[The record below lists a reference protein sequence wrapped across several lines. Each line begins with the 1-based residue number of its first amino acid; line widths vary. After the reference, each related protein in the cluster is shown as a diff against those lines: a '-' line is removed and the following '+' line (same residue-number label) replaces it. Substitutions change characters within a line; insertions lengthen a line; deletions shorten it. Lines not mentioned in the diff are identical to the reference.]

1 MEKPKILIV
10 EDDSDISNMLKM
22 FFEREYEVVIAMGGR
37 EALEK
42 VRVEMPNLIILDIML
57 PDINGYEVCRELR
70 THSRTSF
77 IPIIFLTQK
86 DDLSDKLQGLELG
99 ADDYITKPFD
109 FGELRLRIKN
119 AIAHAKR
126 ETYVD
131 PHSGL
136 PSGRQIEEALRDVM
150 LDDDWALMDI
160 EITHLKG
167 LNDAYGFL
175 QGNEVLRLM
184 GLTLNNV
191 LNEVGTLDDFAG
203 HAGSTSFVV
212 ITKSEFAQR
221 IFDSVKEQFVKK
233 AHTFYSFIDRDQ
245 GYVELADGVKVPL
258 VDLAVGIVSPN
269 THDFSDIREITE
281 LAAEERRRNAAA

>member
-42 VRVEMPNLIILDIML
+42 VREEMPNLIILDIML

-136 PSGRQIEEALRDVM
+136 PSGRQIEEALREVM

-203 HAGSTSFVV
+203 HAGSTSFII
-212 ITKSEFAQR
+212 ITKQEIAQR
-221 IFDSVKEQFVKK
+221 IFDRVKEQFVKK

-245 GYVELADGVKVPL
+245 GFVVLADGVKVPL

-281 LAAEERRRNAAA
+281 LAAEERRKNAAA

>member
-22 FFEREYEVVIAMGGR
+22 FFEREYDVEIAVQGR

-42 VRVEMPNLIILDIML
+42 TRAVMPNLIILDIML
-57 PDINGYEVCRELR
+57 PDINGYDVCRELR

-119 AIAHAKR
+119 AIAHAAR

-136 PSGRQIEEALRDVM
+136 PSGRQIEDSLREIM
-150 LDDDWALMDI
+150 LEDDWALMDI
-160 EITHLKG
+160 EILNLKG

-184 GLTLNNV
+184 GLTLNSV
-191 LNEVGTLDDFAG
+191 LNECGTLDDFAG

-212 ITKSEFAQR
+212 ITKEELASN
-221 IFDSVKEQFVKK
+221 IFESVKEQFVKK

-245 GYVELADGVKVPL
+245 GYVELADGTQAPL

-281 LAAEERRRNAAA
+281 LAAEERRKNAAA

>member
-1 MEKPKILIV
+1 
-10 EDDSDISNMLKM
+10 
-22 FFEREYEVVIAMGGR
+22 
-37 EALEK
+37 
-42 VRVEMPNLIILDIML
+42 MPNLIILDIML

-119 AIAHAKR
+119 AIAHAER

-136 PSGRQIEEALRDVM
+136 PSGRQIEESLREVM
-150 LDDDWALMDI
+150 LQDDWALMDI

-191 LNEVGTLDDFAG
+191 LNEIGTLDDFAG

-212 ITKSEFAQR
+212 ITKHELAQR
-221 IFDSVKEQFVKK
+221 IFDAVRDQFVKK

-245 GYVELADGVKVPL
+245 GYVELADGVQVPL
-258 VDLAVGIVSPN
+258 VDLAVGIVSPS

>member
-1 MEKPKILIV
+1 
-10 EDDSDISNMLKM
+10 
-22 FFEREYEVVIAMGGR
+22 
-37 EALEK
+37 
-42 VRVEMPNLIILDIML
+42 MPNLIILDIML

-119 AIAHAKR
+119 AIAHAAR

-136 PSGRQIEEALRDVM
+136 PSGRQIEDSLREVINDE
-150 LDDDWALMDI
+150 DWALMDI
-160 EITHLKG
+160 EILNLKG

-191 LNEVGTLDDFAG
+191 LNEVGSLDDFAG

-212 ITKSEFAQR
+212 ITKEELAPR
-221 IFDSVKEQFVKK
+221 IFESVKEQFVKK

-245 GYVELADGVKVPL
+245 GYVELADGVQLPL

-281 LAAEERRRNAAA
+281 LAAEERRKNAAA

>member
-22 FFEREYEVVIAMGGR
+22 FFEREYEVEIASQGR

-42 VRVEMPNLIILDIML
+42 TRAVMPNLIILDIML

-119 AIAHAKR
+119 AIAHAER

-136 PSGRQIEEALRDVM
+136 PAGRQIEDALRAVM
-150 LDDDWALMDI
+150 MEDDWALMDI
-160 EITHLKG
+160 EILHLKG

-191 LNEVGTLDDFAG
+191 LNEFGSLDDFAG
-203 HAGSTSFVV
+203 HAGSTSFIV
-212 ITKSEFAQR
+212 ITKEEYARR
-221 IFDSVKEQFVKK
+221 IFDTVKEQFIKK

-245 GYVELADGVKVPL
+245 GFVELADGVKVPL
-258 VDLAVGIVSPN
+258 VTLAVGIVSPN

-281 LAAEERRRNAAA
+281 LAAEERRKSAAA

>member
-42 VRVEMPNLIILDIML
+42 TRTVMPNLIILDIML

-119 AIAHAKR
+119 AIAHAER

-136 PSGRQIEEALRDVM
+136 PSGRQIEESLREVM
-150 LDDDWALMDI
+150 LRDDWALMDI

-191 LNEVGTLDDFAG
+191 LNEIGTLDDFAG

-212 ITKSEFAQR
+212 ITKQELAQR
-221 IFDSVKEQFVKK
+221 IFDTIRDQFLKK

-245 GYVELADGVKVPL
+245 GYVVLADGVQVPL
-258 VDLAVGIVSPN
+258 VDLSVGIVSPS

>member
-10 EDDSDISNMLKM
+10 EDDADISNMLKM
-22 FFEREYEVVIAMGGR
+22 FFEREYEVEVAMQGR
-37 EALEK
+37 EALAK
-42 VRVEMPNLIILDIML
+42 TRASMPNLIILDIML

-119 AIAHAKR
+119 AIAHAAR

-136 PSGRQIEEALRDVM
+136 PSGRQIEDSLRSVINDNN
-150 LDDDWALMDI
+150 WALMDI
-160 EITHLKG
+160 EILHLKG

-184 GLTLNNV
+184 GLTLNTI

-212 ITKSEFAQR
+212 ITKEELAPQIYS
-221 IFDSVKEQFVKK
+221 SLKESFIKK

-245 GYVELADGVKVPL
+245 GFVELKDGTQVPL
-258 VDLAVGIVSPN
+258 VDLAVGIVSPS

-281 LAAEERRRNAAA
+281 LAAEERRKNAAA

>member
-10 EDDSDISNMLKM
+10 EDDADISYMLKM
-22 FFEREYEVVIAMGGR
+22 FFEREYEVEIAAQGR

-42 VRVEMPNLIILDIML
+42 TRTVMPNLIILDIML

-70 THSRTSF
+70 THARTSF

-119 AIAHAKR
+119 AIAHAER

-136 PSGRQIEEALRDVM
+136 PSGRQIEDSLREVM
-150 LDDDWALMDI
+150 LEDDWALMDI
-160 EITHLKG
+160 EILHLKG

-191 LNEVGTLDDFAG
+191 LNEFGTLDDFAG
-203 HAGSTSFVV
+203 HAGSTSFIV
-212 ITKSEFAQR
+212 ITKQERARQ
-221 IFDSVKEQFVKK
+221 IFDTVKEQFVKK

-245 GYVELADGVKVPL
+245 GFVELADGVKVPL
-258 VDLAVGIVSPN
+258 VDLAVGIVSPS